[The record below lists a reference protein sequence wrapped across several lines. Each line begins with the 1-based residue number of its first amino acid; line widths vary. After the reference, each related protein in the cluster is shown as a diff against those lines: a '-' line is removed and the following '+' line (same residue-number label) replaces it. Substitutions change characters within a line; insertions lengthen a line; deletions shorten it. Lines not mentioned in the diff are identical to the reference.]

1 MTGIESLDR
10 IRDES
15 ARENILQIADSFVA
29 AVHPLQIILFGS
41 FADGTYTDESDYD
54 FYLVI
59 DDGASLH
66 DTCSRAHQ
74 AVSEVKERP
83 VDIVIGHHSYF
94 EQKGRMENTLTVEGE
109 VHRGGILLYRES
121 EERGQSQ

>member
-29 AVHPLQIILFGS
+29 AVHSLQIILFGS

-54 FYLVI
+54 FYIVI

-83 VDIVIGHHSYF
+83 VDIVIGHNSYF
-94 EQKGRMENTLTVEGE
+94 EQKGRMENTLMVEGE
-109 VHRGGILLYRES
+109 VYKHGVVLYHENP
-121 EERGQSQ
+121 

>member
-10 IRDES
+10 IRDMS

-29 AVHPLQIILFGS
+29 AVHPLRIILFGS

-59 DDGASLH
+59 DDGVSLH
-66 DTCSRAHQ
+66 DACSRAHR
-74 AVSEVKERP
+74 AASEVKERP
-83 VDIVIGHHSYF
+83 VDIVVGHDSYF
-94 EQKGRMENTLTVEGE
+94 ERKGKMENTLMVEGE
-109 VHRGGILLYRES
+109 VHRGGILLYRNSGEG
-121 EERGQSQ
+121 GQSQ